1 MTRYPRVIRMAE
13 IVALIFSSTWA
24 GMAYARGD
32 YGWYVALC
40 GAAAL
45 IASVVYFN
53 KLPQA

>member
-13 IVALIFSSTWA
+13 IVGLIFFSTWA

-40 GAAAL
+40 GAASL
-45 IASVVYFN
+45 IASLVYFN